1 MWSVWI
7 IQKKV
12 NRIGLNFF
20 SIGKEVII
28 RNILNTYNI
37 KYAIIAYEIINF
49 NPIASLVNILAL
61 KLGLSKTCVIVILA
75 FVL

>member
-1 MWSVWI
+1 M
-7 IQKKV
+7 
-12 NRIGLNFF
+12 
-20 SIGKEVII
+20 II

-75 FVL
+75 FIL